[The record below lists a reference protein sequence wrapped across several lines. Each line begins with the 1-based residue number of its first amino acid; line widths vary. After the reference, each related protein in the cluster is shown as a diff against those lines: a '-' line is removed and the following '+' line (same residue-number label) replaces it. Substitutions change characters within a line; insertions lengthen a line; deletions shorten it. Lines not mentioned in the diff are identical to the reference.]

1 MTSPTPEFL
10 LKHQYQ
16 ATSAIARL
24 MVTEKHPSPALKGL
38 TKAIEYSVAPGGKYV
53 RSILLLGAASTSPK
67 KPDSDALDHL
77 ITAIELIHT
86 YSLVHDDLPVMDDDD
101 MRRGKPSLHKAYDE
115 ATAVLVG
122 DGLQARAFELLVD
135 APGLTAEQKTQLVK
149 VLAQAAGGEG
159 MVGGQYIDIQAT
171 GSDMRLEELQEMHS
185 LKTGALIRASLAL
198 GGIASNASEEQLAA
212 LDEYGAHI
220 GLAFQ
225 VVDDILDVESD
236 SETLGKTQGKD
247 AETNK
252 PTYVRL
258 LGLEGAKA
266 EAQRL
271 LDASLAALASF
282 GESADMLRELARYI
296 MERDR

>member
-171 GSDMRLEELQEMHS
+171 GTDMTPGKAAGHAFHEDGGADS
-185 LKTGALIRASLAL
+185 GFAGTGGYCGQCHREAT
-198 GGIASNASEEQLAA
+198 GGIRRIRDPHWPRISS
-212 LDEYGAHI
+212 GRRH
-220 GLAFQ
+220 
-225 VVDDILDVESD
+225 
-236 SETLGKTQGKD
+236 
-247 AETNK
+247 
-252 PTYVRL
+252 
-258 LGLEGAKA
+258 
-266 EAQRL
+266 
-271 LDASLAALASF
+271 F
-282 GESADMLRELARYI
+282 GC
-296 MERDR
+296 